1 MYYVPWIHLLDT
13 LLNNNKPELYCD
25 ETHKI
30 PFSRPIAKGISWSD
44 MYYVPWYIDNK
55 TGCIVVRPMKYL
67 SADILQKV
75 FHGLICIIYLGYT

>member
-30 PFSRPIAKGISWSD
+30 PFSRPIAKGILWSD
-44 MYYVPWYIDNK
+44 MYYVPWIHLEQLLK
-55 TGCIVVRPMKYL
+55 TKKSSIFFASNYSPV
-67 SADILQKV
+67 I
-75 FHGLICIIYLGYT
+75 T